1 MRKVLCVATLL
12 LTSSPGLAAGGADP
26 DTGIQRIGI
35 LRADPSF
42 DPSFD
47 SFRKTLQTLGYVEGR
62 NVAYDYRLAPPA
74 ELPQAANDLAASGVD
89 LMVAVGTPAALAAK
103 QASPPIPIVFVAADP
118 VGSGLVAS
126 LARPGGNATGVASMT
141 AELGVK
147 RLELLREL
155 LPRAT
160 RLAVLIN
167 PDSPGSQIQLRR
179 LEPVASNLGFR
190 RQILNVRRREDLD
203 GVLAV
208 LDRKHFDAFIVVL
221 DAVLFG
227 SEARIA
233 QHSLK
238 SRVPGVFAFR
248 AAVDAGGL
256 VSYGADVHALFHKAA
271 AMADK
276 VLKGM
281 KPADLPVEQPERFE
295 LIVNFRTAK
304 AIGLAVP
311 ESVLLRADEVIR

>member
-1 MRKVLCVATLL
+1 MVLLAN
-12 LTSSPGLAAGGADP
+12 SPGLAAASADP
-26 DTGIQRIGI
+26 ATEIKRVGI
-35 LRADPSF
+35 LRADPSYDPWF
-42 DPSFD
+42 DA
-47 SFRKTLQTLGYVEGR
+47 FRKTLQTLGHVEGR

-74 ELPQAANDLAASGVD
+74 ELQQAAKDLAASDVD
-89 LMVAVGTPAALAAK
+89 LLVAGGTPAALAAK
-103 QASPPIPIVFVAADP
+103 QASTSVPIVFVAADP
-118 VGSGLVAS
+118 IGSGLVAS

-167 PDSPGSQIQLRR
+167 PDNPVSATQLRA
-179 LEPVASNLGFR
+179 LEPVAANLGFR
-190 RQILNVRRREDLD
+190 LQILNVRRREDLD
-203 GVLAV
+203 GALGV
-208 LDRKHFDAFIVVL
+208 LDRKHFDASIVVL

-233 QHSLK
+233 QHSVK
-238 SRVPGVFAFR
+238 GKVPGVFALR

-256 VSYGADVHALFHKAA
+256 ISYGADVYALFHKAA
-271 AMADK
+271 GMADK
-276 VLKGM
+276 VLRGM

-295 LIVNFRTAK
+295 LVVNLKTAK
-304 AIGLAVP
+304 AMGLTVP
-311 ESVLLRADEVIR
+311 ESVLLRADDVIR